1 MRSSL
6 VIFATYIALTLGVTP
21 GLFAQEL
28 KRLSYNNPGLV
39 VDLGVGLWA
48 WPLPMDY
55 NDDGLTDLLVV
66 CTDTPYNGVYYF
78 ENSGVIDEETDLPIF
93 KPSIRLGKAVDNAS
107 ISYIQDKAVI
117 TTPQKTYPDFKNSL
131 FEHPEKILSSDIKE
145 LYPEGVYIRANQ
157 WKFID
162 FNGDDLLDILVGVGV
177 WGDYGWD
184 DAYDANGK
192 WTNGP
197 LHGYIYLI
205 ENIGSNE
212 NPNYIDPVQLCN
224 TDGIPL
230 DVFGRP
236 SPNFA
241 DFNGDGKPDL
251 LCGEFRDGFTF
262 FENVGSLYNPLFAP
276 GRPLTNGDQ
285 IIRMDLCMITPVAF
299 DFTGDGWLDIVV
311 GDEDGRVAL
320 VEHTGDVVD
329 GMPLFLPPRYFKQQ
343 ADEIKFGALATPVGF
358 DWNGDGKDDILC
370 GNTAGQIA
378 FIENLGGDP
387 VRWVAP
393 RLLEADGEVIRI
405 QAGVNGSI
413 QGPAE
418 AKWGYTTLSVADW
431 NHDGLPDVI
440 VNSIWGKVIW
450 YENIG
455 TRHHPKLTKAQPI
468 TVEWKGK
475 APKPSWNWWDPMG
488 KELVTQWRTTPVA
501 VDWTGD
507 GLTDLV
513 MLDHEGYLA
522 LYRRE
527 KRDGKLILL
536 PGERIF
542 RLEGEDTPWRLNEG
556 RAGASGRRKLA
567 IVDFDRDGRLDILLN
582 SRNASFFKNMGQ
594 ENDTTIFRDMG
605 LLDERK
611 LAGHTSSPSVIN
623 LSDDDYPTLII
634 GAEDGYIYFKENPF
648 RK

>member
-1 MRSSL
+1 MRSSI

-513 MLDHEGYLA
+513 MLDHEATGT
-522 LYRRE
+522 LYRR
-527 KRDGKLILL
+527 
-536 PGERIF
+536 
-542 RLEGEDTPWRLNEG
+542 
-556 RAGASGRRKLA
+556 
-567 IVDFDRDGRLDILLN
+567 
-582 SRNASFFKNMGQ
+582 KNVMV
-594 ENDTTIFRDMG
+594 N
-605 LLDERK
+605 
-611 LAGHTSSPSVIN
+611 
-623 LSDDDYPTLII
+623 
-634 GAEDGYIYFKENPF
+634 
-648 RK
+648 